1 MFCLSNL
8 STIKPIVANATLP
21 QNNDSDQTKPSIP
34 VPATKS
40 LPRRNRLRN
49 GAPKPSVMQMERIV
63 GAGSFRDTE
72 PPPLRDSDMRKT
84 VMDLFFGQA
93 MEGEVQKKMRETG
106 EWLSTNAEPRIT
118 SSRKGIL
125 MFMFQWI
132 LPIWAILLLVAFGAI
147 KLPFNSPFLDD
158 LLM

>member
-118 SSRKGIL
+118 SS
-125 MFMFQWI
+125 
-132 LPIWAILLLVAFGAI
+132 
-147 KLPFNSPFLDD
+147 SEY
-158 LLM
+158 